1 MTGAEC
7 PSNAPPSRKARHPS
21 AEGNFALR
29 WYEVGSHI
37 RRKGETC
44 FMNFVPIK
52 KLSFCCGFVRPGFL
66 GISSRFFGKNP
77 QFLLDNMRVRGYSV
91 FAFRV
96 NKERKKHRILRV
108 LTDL

>member
-1 MTGAEC
+1 MTTPA
-7 PSNAPPSRKARHPS
+7 RKARHPS
-21 AEGNFALR
+21 AEGNLAPR
-29 WYEVGSHI
+29 RYEVGSHI
-37 RRKGETC
+37 RRKGGTC
-44 FMNFVPIK
+44 FINFVPIK
-52 KLSFCCGFVRPGFL
+52 KLSFCGNFVRPGFL

-77 QFLLDNMRVRGYSV
+77 QILLDNMRVRGYSV